1 MKRTPAVAVLRR
13 AKSLAGAAVVTALT
27 LGLATAALADTHAAA
42 SVALNTK
49 IDIPSKVLENG
60 LEVLVI
66 PDSSVPLVTIE
77 IAVRNGAYTEPPE
90 YNGLSHLYEHM
101 FFKANSKLPSQEAYL
116 KRQRELGMSWN
127 GTTSAERVNYFFTL
141 GSENLEGGMEFM
153 RDAIQTP
160 VFKEEELVKERQ
172 VVIGELERNQSN
184 PYFHFRRAI
193 DAKLWW
199 KYPTRKDTIGDR
211 ETIET
216 ATVAKMQTVKDKFYV
231 PNNSLLIL
239 AGDVDPEQGFALAE
253 KYFAGWKRGEDPF
266 KLDPVPPHPPL
277 KGSEAVIVN
286 KPVQVVSGT
295 MAFHGPSVRKDP
307 KATYAADVF
316 SFILA
321 QENSRFHK
329 ALVES
334 GLTLG
339 AGISYYTLNQTG
351 PINLSFA
358 TTPDK
363 VDAAVAAL
371 LEEVAH
377 FADPD
382 YFTDEQIAT
391 AKTLLAVDHIYGQ
404 EKMSAYAHTV
414 SFWWAVAGLD
424 YYTGYVDALQQVT
437 REDMAAYVKN
447 YILGKD
453 FVLGFILSEKAQE
466 ASGLTMDKASA
477 WAKPVKAAKKSRKK
491 KGGK

>member
-1 MKRTPAVAVLRR
+1 MKRTFALVVL
-13 AKSLAGAAVVTALT
+13 
-27 LGLATAALADTHAAA
+27 AAA
-42 SVALNTK
+42 CWATPAWAESHAEAAPKLETK
-49 IDIPSKVLENG
+49 IEIPSRVLANG

-66 PDSSVPLVTIE
+66 PDSSLPLVTIE
-77 IAVRNGAYTEPPE
+77 IAVRNGAYTEPAE

-101 FFKANSKLPSQEAYL
+101 FFKANSKLSSQEAYL
-116 KRQRELGMSWN
+116 KRQRELGMVWN
-127 GTTSAERVNYFFTL
+127 GTTSAERVNYYFTL
-141 GSENLEGGMEFM
+141 GSADLEGGMEFM
-153 RDAIQTP
+153 RDAIRTP

-211 ETIET
+211 KTIET
-216 ATVAKMQTVKDKFYV
+216 ATVAKMQTVKGKFYI

-239 AGDVDPEQGFALAE
+239 AGDVDEETGFAMAE
-253 KYFAGWKRGEDPF
+253 KFFGDWERGEDPF

-286 KPVQVVSGT
+286 KPVQVISGT
-295 MAFHGPSVRKDP
+295 LALHGPSVRKDP
-307 KATYAADVF
+307 TATYAADVF

-329 ALVES
+329 ALVDS

-351 PINLSFA
+351 PINISFA

-363 VDAAVAAL
+363 LDAAVAAL
-371 LEEVAH
+371 LEEVSH
-377 FADPD
+377 FADDD
-382 YFTDEQIAT
+382 YFTDEQIRT

-404 EKMSAYAHTV
+404 EKMSSYAHTV

-424 YYTGYVDALQQVT
+424 YYTGYVDALQKVT
-437 REDMAAYVKN
+437 REDMKKYVLD
-447 YILGKD
+447 YVLGKNVV
-453 FVLGFILSEKAQE
+453 FGFILSEKAQE
-466 ASGLTMDKASA
+466 AAGLTEAKASA
-477 WAKPVKAAKKSRKK
+477 WAKPIKAAKKK

>member
-1 MKRTPAVAVLRR
+1 MKRSIVL
-13 AKSLAGAAVVTALT
+13 AVVLAACWVSPTWAGSHTDAPALT
-27 LGLATAALADTHAAA
+27 
-42 SVALNTK
+42 TK
-49 IDIPSKVLENG
+49 IDIPTKVLSNG

-66 PDSSVPLVTIE
+66 PDRSLPLVTIE
-77 IAVRNGAYTEPPE
+77 IAVRNGAYTEPAE

-101 FFKANSKLPSQEAYL
+101 FFKANEKIASQEAYL
-116 KRQRELGMSWN
+116 KRQRELGMVWN
-127 GTTSAERVNYFFTL
+127 GTTGAERVNYFFTL
-141 GSENLEGGMEFM
+141 GSADIEGGMEFM
-153 RDAIQTP
+153 RDAIMTP

-193 DAKLWW
+193 DEKWW
-199 KYPTRKDTIGDR
+199 PKYPTRKDTIGDR
-211 ETIET
+211 NTIET
-216 ATVAKMQTVKDKFYV
+216 ATVAKMQTVKGKFYV

-239 AGDVDPEQGFALAE
+239 AGDIEPEAGFALAE
-253 KYFAGWKRGEDPF
+253 RFFGDWARGEDPF

-277 KGSEAVIVN
+277 KGSEAIIVN

-295 MAFHGPSVRKDP
+295 LAFHGPSVRKDP

-316 SFILA
+316 SFILG

-339 AGISYYTLNQTG
+339 AGISYYTLDHTG
-351 PINLSFA
+351 PINISFA

-363 VDAAVAAL
+363 LDAATTAL
-371 LEEVAH
+371 MAEIGH
-377 FADPD
+377 FADED

-404 EKMSAYAHTV
+404 EQMSSYAHTV

-424 YYTGYVDALQQVT
+424 YYTGYVDALQKVT
-437 REDMAAYVKN
+437 REDMKKYVRDYVIGKN
-447 YILGKD
+447 
-453 FVLGFILSEKAQE
+453 FVLGFILSEEAQQ
-466 ASGLTMDKASA
+466 ASGLTPA
-477 WAKPVKAAKKSRKK
+477 KAAGWARPIPAAKTSK
-491 KGGK
+491 KGDK